1 MPLAAGAVAAGGVP
15 GFLLGF
21 VAALLLLDR
30 VLDRVIR
37 FTGASR
43 LEAEHRF
50 LRLGRERR
58 LAERKRRLRRQP
70 RGDELVYL
78 AMHIGWAAAAQRHA
92 RGVQPIAIESIV
104 GTVDAH
110 KASAF
115 DRCFRPPSW
124 SQGRWTLMC
133 LAAQRGAQLPPISV
147 YRVGNEHFVRDGHHR
162 VSVARALGVTAIDAH
177 VVELTPFRAPRSS
190 ADHAPGGHLDRDGVE
205 DAGVLVCA
213 CTSSQTQRKCRSR
226 ERPSLVTSSRSP
238 FVPEVRR
245 LRRSP

>member
-1 MPLAAGAVAAGGVP
+1 MNPAEEREVSLPCSHRRASFRWGRTLLLAPLGAGAIAAGGVP

-30 VLDRVIR
+30 LLDRVIGL
-37 FTGASR
+37 TGASR

-50 LRLGRERR
+50 LRLDRERR
-58 LAERKRRLRRQP
+58 LAARKRRLRRQP
-70 RGDELVYL
+70 RDGGQLAYL
-78 AMHIGWAAAAQRHA
+78 AMDTGWAAAAQRHP
-92 RGVQPIAIESIV
+92 RGLQPIAIESIV

-124 SQGRWTLMC
+124 SRGRWTLMC

-162 VSVARALGVTAIDAH
+162 VSVARALGVAAIDAH
-177 VVELTPFRAPRSS
+177 VVELLPTSRTQRTAAS
-190 ADHAPGGHLDRDGVE
+190 APGAPPARITPAS
-205 DAGVLVCA
+205 DAPDA
-213 CTSSQTQRKCRSR
+213 
-226 ERPSLVTSSRSP
+226 
-238 FVPEVRR
+238 
-245 LRRSP
+245 

>member
-1 MPLAAGAVAAGGVP
+1 MDTPEERDVSLPSEHAPRSQRGADLRLRRTLLSVPLAAGAVAAGGVP

-21 VAALLLLDR
+21 VAALLVLDHLLDR
-30 VLDRVIR
+30 VIG

-58 LAERKRRLRRQP
+58 LAERKRRLRRRP
-70 RGDELVYL
+70 RDGDELVYL
-78 AMHIGWAAAAQRHA
+78 AMDTGWAAAAQRHP
-92 RGVQPIAIESIV
+92 RGVQPIAIESLV

-124 SQGRWTLMC
+124 SRGRWTLMC

-162 VSVARALGVTAIDAH
+162 VSVARALGVAAIDAH
-177 VVELTPFRAPRSS
+177 VVELLPNSRAQRTAAS
-190 ADHAPGGHLDRDGVE
+190 APGAPPARITPASG
-205 DAGVLVCA
+205 AGD
-213 CTSSQTQRKCRSR
+213 S
-226 ERPSLVTSSRSP
+226 
-238 FVPEVRR
+238 
-245 LRRSP
+245 

>member
-1 MPLAAGAVAAGGVP
+1 MDTPEARDVSPPSEHAPRSHLRARFRWRRTLLLVPLAAGAVAAGGVP

-21 VAALLLLDR
+21 VGALLVLDR
-30 VLDRVIR
+30 VLDRVIG

-70 RGDELVYL
+70 RDGDQLVYL
-78 AMHIGWAAAAQRHA
+78 AMDTGWAAAAQRHA

-124 SQGRWTLMC
+124 SRGRWTLMC
-133 LAAQRGAQLPPISV
+133 IAAQRGAQLPAISV

-177 VVELTPFRAPRSS
+177 VVELAPLRAPRVVGR
-190 ADHAPGGHLDRDGVE
+190 PR
-205 DAGVLVCA
+205 AGW
-213 CTSSQTQRKCRSR
+213 SPRS
-226 ERPSLVTSSRSP
+226 
-238 FVPEVRR
+238 
-245 LRRSP
+245 

>member
-1 MPLAAGAVAAGGVP
+1 MPEERDVSPPSERAPRSHRRAGFRWRRTLLPVPLAAGAVTAGGVP

-30 VLDRVIR
+30 LLDRVIGL
-37 FTGASR
+37 TGASR

-70 RGDELVYL
+70 RDGDELMYL
-78 AMHIGWAAAAQRHA
+78 AMDTGWAAAAQRQP
-92 RGVQPIAIESIV
+92 RGVQAIAIESIV

-124 SQGRWTLMC
+124 SRGRWTLMC
-133 LAAQRGAQLPPISV
+133 LAAQRGSQLPPISV

-162 VSVARALGVTAIDAH
+162 VSVARALGVAAIDAH
-177 VVELTPFRAPRSS
+177 VVELLPTSRARTAAGPART
-190 ADHAPGGHLDRDGVE
+190 APMK
-205 DAGVLVCA
+205 
-213 CTSSQTQRKCRSR
+213 Q
-226 ERPSLVTSSRSP
+226 
-238 FVPEVRR
+238 
-245 LRRSP
+245 

>member
-1 MPLAAGAVAAGGVP
+1 MDTPEERDVSLPSEHTPRSHRRVGFRWRRTLLLVPLAAGAVAAGGVP

-30 VLDRVIR
+30 LLDRLIG

-43 LEAEHRF
+43 LEAERRF

-70 RGDELVYL
+70 HDDDELVYL
-78 AMHIGWAAAAQRHA
+78 AMDTGWAAAAQRHP

-124 SQGRWTLMC
+124 SRGRWTLMC

-162 VSVARALGVTAIDAH
+162 VSVARALGVAAIDAH
-177 VVELTPFRAPRSS
+177 VVDLLPTSRAQRTAASSPGVPPARITPASGAP
-190 ADHAPGGHLDRDGVE
+190 DP
-205 DAGVLVCA
+205 
-213 CTSSQTQRKCRSR
+213 
-226 ERPSLVTSSRSP
+226 
-238 FVPEVRR
+238 
-245 LRRSP
+245 

>member
-1 MPLAAGAVAAGGVP
+1 
-15 GFLLGF
+15 
-21 VAALLLLDR
+21 LDR
-30 VLDRVIR
+30 VLDRVIGS
-37 FTGASR
+37 TGASR

-70 RGDELVYL
+70 RDGDELVYL
-78 AMHIGWAAAAQRHA
+78 ATDTGWAAAAQRHA

-104 GTVDAH
+104 RAVDAH

-124 SQGRWTLMC
+124 SQERWTLMC

-162 VSVARALGVTAIDAH
+162 VSVARALGVTAIDADLWSSRH
-177 VVELTPFRAPRSS
+177 FEHLEWS
-190 ADHAPGGHLDRDGVE
+190 ADHAPGGHLDRNGVR
-205 DAGVLVCA
+205 DAGVGRVRVHVQ
-213 CTSSQTQRKCRSR
+213 SNPTQ
-226 ERPSLVTSSRSP
+226 
-238 FVPEVRR
+238 VPI
-245 LRRSP
+245 P